1 MSNHSVRR
9 SREQVRAYMAE
20 HQVNYTTALR
30 VLTEQAAAD
39 DDSGGTAAPALPP
52 VDDRFGGHEFEYER
66 DTDLFRCTECGEYEA
81 VAEAED
87 GTFTTCPGLPGWA
100 GDPERV
106 YLLVTE
112 NPAVYNVPWHIST
125 AAREHGIGRGVRFG
139 YRDGQLLVETAP
151 SVADKLH
158 RLLAGLAE
166 VPSTATTPVSQ
177 LNRPGADR
185 VPVAAAIERLSFEAG
200 QAVIAAN
207 YAAYVAQYGDPDAP
221 PAPITVTVH
230 LTPDAAGDADDG
242 DYFGDEYGDGSGWSD
257 DDSDDV
263 PAAACIRCGR
273 TFAESDDYHRVAEYG
288 PNSLLFIHTEDC

>member
-9 SREQVRAYMAE
+9 DRAEVRGYMAD

-30 VLTEQAAAD
+30 ALAEQ
-39 DDSGGTAAPALPP
+39 SGAVGTAAPAGPP
-52 VDDRFGGHEFEYER
+52 VDGRFGGHEFEYESS
-66 DTDLFRCTECGEYEA
+66 TDLFRCTECGEYEV

-87 GTFTTCPGLPGWA
+87 GTFTTCPGLPGWN

-112 NPAVYNVPWHIST
+112 NPAIHNVPWHVST
-125 AAREHGIGRGVRFG
+125 AAREHGIGRSVKFG
-139 YRDGQLLVETAP
+139 YRNGQLLVETAP
-151 SVADKLH
+151 AVVDKLH
-158 RLLAGLAE
+158 RILAALAE

-185 VPVAAAIERLSFEAG
+185 QPVAAAIERLTFEAG
-200 QAVIAAN
+200 RAVIAAN

-230 LTPDAAGDADDG
+230 LTPDTADHADDG

-263 PAAACIRCGR
+263 PAAVCIRCGR
-273 TFAESDDYHRVAEYG
+273 TFADSDDYHRVAEYG